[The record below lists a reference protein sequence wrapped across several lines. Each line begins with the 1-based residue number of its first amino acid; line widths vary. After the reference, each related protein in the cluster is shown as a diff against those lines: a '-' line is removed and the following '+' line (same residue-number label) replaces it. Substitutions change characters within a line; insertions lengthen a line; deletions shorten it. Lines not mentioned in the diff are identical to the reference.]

1 MTASPARPPVFRRR
15 AHPPELPRRAT
26 PAPPAPAAT
35 AAAGL
40 LHFDEARLRF
50 RHPLVRSA
58 VVQSE
63 PSIRRLAANAALA
76 DVLGD
81 DPYRR
86 TLHRAQS
93 IVGPDDQVADE
104 REPGVR

>member
-1 MTASPARPPVFRRR
+1 M
-15 AHPPELPRRAT
+15 
-26 PAPPAPAAT
+26 
-35 AAAGL
+35 
-40 LHFDEARLRF
+40 
-50 RHPLVRSA
+50 
-58 VVQSE
+58 QSE